1 MTKVAKL
8 AAVHPGADD
17 LVSEPGGLVTRL
29 HGQLHEMLLTHEIPL
44 GLPISERQLSLRLG
58 VSRTPLREA
67 LRRMEGEGF
76 VQRRGGILEVRRIML
91 EVEAAGAA
99 AGAIESGRLS
109 GLRTR
114 LVALLETGNPDN
126 RRRIALDLELHRA
139 ICEACGNRS
148 MAQLVEQLRRKSMLF
163 ATPPVPQNF
172 RQTVLEHMELLDALE
187 RGDAERA
194 RQVMAEHLDNVQK
207 NVLSRLLK
215 R

>member
-91 EVEAAGAA
+91 EEFLDLLKIRRLLEVEAAGAA

-126 RRRIALDLELHRA
+126 RRRIALDLE
-139 ICEACGNRS
+139 
-148 MAQLVEQLRRKSMLF
+148 LVEQLRRKSMLF